1 MEHWSRALQF
11 QTVSSPDLSRI
22 DPAEFL
28 ALHDYLERTFPGV
41 HATLTR
47 EIIGDYSLLYTWKGT
62 DPNRKPILLMSHPA
76 VVPVELDIEEEWE
89 YPPFEGRVAEGL
101 IWGRGAQTREAPNE
115 HRRFDEPGPSRK
127 QFDVGSPPDNRLT
140 NAAGISGRKLGPRGH
155 HPS

>member
-11 QTVSSPDLSRI
+11 QTVSYPDLSRM

-62 DPNRKPILLMSHPA
+62 DPNRKPILLMSHLD
-76 VVPVELDIEEEWE
+76 VVPVEPDIKEEWE
-89 YPPFEGRVAEGL
+89 YPPFEGRVAEGFV
-101 IWGRGAQTREAPNE
+101 WGRGAQTREAPNE
-115 HRRFDEPGPSRK
+115 HRRFDEPGPSLHIGIPEFPK
-127 QFDVGSPPDNRLT
+127 G
-140 NAAGISGRKLGPRGH
+140 AGKL
-155 HPS
+155 

>member
-11 QTVSSPDLSRI
+11 QTVSYPDLSRI

-62 DPNRKPILLMSHPA
+62 DPNRKPILLMSHLD

-89 YPPFEGRVAEGL
+89 YPPFEGRVAEG
-101 IWGRGAQTREAPNE
+101 
-115 HRRFDEPGPSRK
+115 F
-127 QFDVGSPPDNRLT
+127 V
-140 NAAGISGRKLGPRGH
+140 
-155 HPS
+155 